1 MQVFQAAMGGTPAMQ
16 PGVAQRQM
24 ARPQMAQQGMMMGQ
38 QQRMMQGMQPGMP
51 QQRMMQMQAGAP
63 RMRFH
68 GRSVR
73 CLSRDVRHLGDHY
86 LYLCFRRHGRRHDDG
101 RRPAYDARWHAARCG
116 F

>member
-51 QQRMMQMQAGAP
+51 QHGGFGAP
-63 RMRFH
+63 GASPTQAR
-68 GRSVR
+68 GKT
-73 CLSRDVRHLGDHY
+73 
-86 LYLCFRRHGRRHDDG
+86 
-101 RRPAYDARWHAARCG
+101 RPCSCRVK
-116 F
+116 